1 MKVYLCE
8 DSFEGILS
16 GVCRALSQESSLA
29 ELRLEI
35 LGTKDAEL
43 FCQYEEVPVSS
54 EAADSL
60 SEKICR
66 RISAFAWKR
75 IYIASLSLDP
85 ERAQW
90 IFRFICDG
98 LHYGKRITEMLH
110 LESVY
115 ALFRMCRFVE
125 NESHLLSGFLRFGE
139 TKEGV
144 RMAVKAPKNDVLPLL
159 ADHFSNRMPEEN
171 WLIYDK
177 GRRKAALHQMKTGWF
192 ILRQADLQEND
203 QISWNT
209 DQEEYQELWRI
220 FHQSAA
226 IRERENFRCQRTH
239 LPLRY
244 RPYMTEFS

>member
-1 MKVYLCE
+1 
-8 DSFEGILS
+8 
-16 GVCRALSQESSLA
+16 
-29 ELRLEI
+29 
-35 LGTKDAEL
+35 
-43 FCQYEEVPVSS
+43 
-54 EAADSL
+54 
-60 SEKICR
+60 
-66 RISAFAWKR
+66 
-75 IYIASLSLDP
+75 
-85 ERAQW
+85 
-90 IFRFICDG
+90 
-98 LHYGKRITEMLH
+98 
-110 LESVY
+110 
-115 ALFRMCRFVE
+115 
-125 NESHLLSGFLRFGE
+125 
-139 TKEGV
+139 
-144 RMAVKAPKNDVLPLL
+144 MAVMAPKNDVLPLL